1 MTEDGHLDGAGR
13 QEAEVPT
20 GPGIRMARSAPEPEV
35 RIGWPGWAPFAFVVV
50 FAVGIGFGVLLTA
63 FLDDG
68 DSAAAAPPATTATTT
83 MAAAPSTTVAGDAS
97 PVAPPAT
104 TPGDPSDPEAY
115 GDVEIEGAVLPQLV
129 SGSPDA
135 AVGMPAPAMS
145 GADFSGT
152 RVSLEADGNAKL
164 VLFVAHWCPYCRDE
178 LPLVR
183 DWLDATELPEN
194 VDFYSVSTF
203 VDPARPNY
211 PPRAWFE
218 QEAWDVPLIVDDA
231 ADTAARTYGVNA
243 VPFWL
248 LVHTDNTVA
257 ARGAGALTTE
267 VLDQIVADLAQGP
280 DRQ

>member
-1 MTEDGHLDGAGR
+1 MTEDGTLEEPGQPDEG
-13 QEAEVPT
+13 VPA
-20 GPGIRMARSAPEPEV
+20 GPGIRMARSAPPPEV
-35 RIGWPGWAPFAFVVV
+35 RIGWPGWAPFAFVLV
-50 FAVGIGFGVLLTA
+50 FAVGIAAGVLLTVL
-63 FLDDG
+63 LDGG
-68 DSAAAAPPATTATTT
+68 DTPEAAAAPATTPTTS
-83 MAAAPSTTVAGDAS
+83 APTTTVAGDAS

-104 TPGDPSDPEAY
+104 TPADPSDPDAY
-115 GDVEIEGAVLPQLV
+115 GEVEVEGAALPQLV

-135 AVGMPAPAMS
+135 AVGMPAPALS

-152 RVSLEADGNAKL
+152 EVSMAADGNAKL
-164 VLFVAHWCPYCRDE
+164 VLFVAHWCPYCRE
-178 LPLVR
+178 EIPLVR
-183 DWLDATELPEN
+183 DWLESTELPAN

-203 VDPARPNY
+203 TDPTRANY
-211 PPRAWFE
+211 PPKTWFE
-218 QEAWDVPLIVDDA
+218 QEAWDAPLIVDDA

-280 DRQ
+280 GGQ